1 MVEHPHGMRFQAFDQ
16 AGELLIAERYV
27 SLGGGFIRALDSIE
41 TDETVPQHDPMPH
54 PFSTGQQLLDL
65 CEQTGLSIAQL
76 MMANEAVLAPI
87 EQVRQGVLHIADIM
101 NACIDRGCGYDNDQ
115 ADQLL
120 PGGWKVDRK
129 RKSRK

>member
-1 MVEHPHGMRFQAFDQ
+1 
-16 AGELLIAERYV
+16 
-27 SLGGGFIRALDSIE
+27 
-41 TDETVPQHDPMPH
+41 MPH

-87 EQVRQGVLHIADIM
+87 EQVRQGVLPIADIM
-101 NACIDRGCGYDNDQ
+101 NACIDRGCGYDNHQ

-120 PGGWKVDRK
+120 PGGLKVRRRAPALYREIQTATDKQDVVYAMELAILLAMAVKEDNEARGE
-129 RKSRK
+129 

>member
-41 TDETVPQHDPMPH
+41 TGETVPQHDPMPH

-87 EQVRQGVLHIADIM
+87 EQVRQGVLRSEEHTSELQSLMRNSYAVFCFKKKLKK
-101 NACIDRGCGYDNDQ
+101 NQ
-115 ADQLL
+115 KQ
-120 PGGWKVDRK
+120 
-129 RKSRK
+129 